1 MRKLLTHGI
10 DYVAQK
16 AGFRNNLCDFV
27 QEKGVVNTEK
37 IHQLK
42 RCHDDFKRHLDVLK
56 CCSKPFQEA
65 RCYTLG
71 GGRDL
76 FHNIALSMMGV
87 SEQHLVDSKSY
98 ALASA
103 INDVIHYFKHFE
115 LEGMLKKDFPYIR
128 QKHLRDDLAAYYGI
142 YYRAPMDPESTPFKS
157 ESMDFV
163 LIQEVS
169 GYGTPEKLKNVL
181 NECQRLSHSKT
192 RLSFILHDRVDEQA
206 SKYQKTIR
214 NLRRYYSKGSSILN
228 AFTRAHCR
236 LRDSDYRALFLDAGM
251 SIDHEHCAI
260 GTKSIAVKNSPM
272 PSHDTDPHSEG
283 LLRQGKHFMLSKNR

>member
-1 MRKLLTHGI
+1 MRKLLTHGM
-10 DYVAQK
+10 DYVAHK
-16 AGFRNNLCDFV
+16 MGFTDNPCDFV

-42 RCHDDFKRHLDVLK
+42 RCHDDFRRHLDILK

-98 ALASA
+98 ALASE
-103 INDVIHYFKHFE
+103 INDVIHYFKCFE
-115 LEGMLKKDFPYIR
+115 LEGALKKDLPYIR

-163 LIQEVS
+163 LIQEVA
-169 GYGTPEKLKNVL
+169 GYGIPKKLKNVL

-192 RLSFILHDRVDEQA
+192 RFSFLLYDRVDEQA
-206 SKYQKTIR
+206 SKQPKTIGS
-214 NLRRYYSKGSSILN
+214 LRRYYLKGSSILN

-236 LRDSDYRALFLDAGM
+236 LRASDYRTLFLDAGM
-251 SIDHEHCAI
+251 SIDHEHCVI
-260 GTKSIAVKNSPM
+260 ETKSIAVKNSPI
-272 PSHDTDPHSEG
+272 PSHYTDPHSED